1 MTSGQ
6 VKTTGQ
12 ATGTLAQGKVDW
24 YNIAVLLLS
33 TIVVS
38 VIISTYVLCLAWLNL
53 KNNDSDPL
61 ERAAR
66 LAAQDLLDINVVSA
80 NFGNV
85 GIADFENSE
94 LGPGGLS
101 AGAAGEVRS
110 YNTVASLLRTALF
123 LAKNYHLQALGEQAA
138 GDLVELQNIKD
149 ELRRKIVASVQAD
162 GTGTIYEHIKRTLSS
177 HVRGGASLQALTVK
191 LGTSHDRMQIT
202 TIPAEAEDAPAFSGS
217 GKLRTLTPLTVPLSK
232 QIIYLHQQ
240 AREIAIVAPSQFVP
254 DQKQALPT
262 TLLIEAQFAAPS
274 RQHDTSGQLITRKQV
289 CVIAGADYKNQ
300 PLVNPPQDGC
310 LALDFPQGRPDRFDS
325 LLSILQFKDW
335 QGRGEWLQAL
345 QGAVPGTGHLS
356 PPAVTPLRS
365 MNGSESLSIALYHW
379 LRGQSRPIS
388 PTRLVAML
396 NQRWQIPSAAIT
408 ADIPSAPAERM
419 DRSEAAT
426 ERMDGNDRAPED
438 LDQQVNSGLLK
449 ESGARLFA
457 LLYQNKPA
465 EAGQK
470 ALYNCFQAT
479 ANKFPP
485 STLPIVVDRSGAPNL
500 PGQKGFDRKLVIDL
514 LSGIYNTNL
523 AAQETLATAQL
534 MQSSS
539 MRAYR
544 ASKERLFLAQTEL
557 DSLTS
562 RLKNE
567 TKEDARK
574 ALSNEI
580 DWRNNR
586 ITYEINEQKKQLRAY
601 SLSQS
606 AASNAAA
613 VAGQSFECGSKLF
626 QLTRVG
632 INRLQQLKPINTALA
647 PHAAAAFILGKRF
660 IFMPLTESLR
670 ESDILDDAARAFEA
684 TAKSA
689 GSASTASSPWLSKN
703 LKIFA
708 QVKNITD
715 QADTTL
721 LVEGRSLS
729 DLKAETATS
738 LKATAVVV
746 VFTPD
751 LIQQHPL
758 GRAAKE
764 EESKEEAQSEPL
776 YFKEYPFKGLSVAER
791 QLLYYCQNGYQSAS
805 LPSGKVVWSILAR
818 DLVASKGLNNNHQR
832 LGLPL
837 APTYTGWYK
846 RALNWSDSAG
856 EKEALSAVSAQNS
869 QARQTGGGLAAEWQL
884 RSPVM
889 LLDESDSGIL
899 KGATLSD
906 PESGQRVPQIPPVG
920 PDLM

>member
-6 VKTTGQ
+6 VKTTGP
-12 ATGTLAQGKVDW
+12 AGATLAQGKVDW

-33 TIVVS
+33 TIVLS
-38 VIISTYVLCLAWLNL
+38 VIISSYVLCLAWLNL

-110 YNTVASLLRTALF
+110 YNTIASLLRTSLF
-123 LAKNYHLQALGEQAA
+123 LAKHYHLQAMGEQAA
-138 GDLVELQNIKD
+138 ADLKDLQGIKD
-149 ELRRKIVASVQAD
+149 ELRRKIVASIQTD
-162 GTGTIYEHIKRTLSS
+162 GTGAIYEHIKRILSN
-177 HVRGGASLQALTVK
+177 HVRGGASLQTLAVK

-217 GKLRTLTPLTVPLSK
+217 GKLRTLIPLTVPLSN

-240 AREIAIVAPSQFVP
+240 ARDIAIVAPAQFVP

-274 RQHDTSGQLITRKQV
+274 RQHDASGRVITHKEV

-300 PLVNPPQDGC
+300 PLTNPPQDGC

-325 LLSILQFKDW
+325 LASILQFKDW
-335 QGRGEWLQAL
+335 QGRGDWLEAV
-345 QGAVPGTGHLS
+345 QGAVPGTGHLA
-356 PPAVTPLRS
+356 PPAVNQLKS
-365 MNGSESLSIALYHW
+365 MNGSDSLSIALYHW

-388 PTRLVAML
+388 PTGLASML
-396 NQRWQIPSAAIT
+396 TSRWQIPNTAAAQET
-408 ADIPSAPAERM
+408 NPAPSEPGERGAE
-419 DRSEAAT
+419 E
-426 ERMDGNDRAPED
+426 

-485 STLPIVVDRSGAPNL
+485 STLPLVIDRNGAPNL
-500 PGQKGFDRKLVIDL
+500 PGQKGFDRQLAIDL

-567 TKEDARK
+567 SREDARK

-601 SLSQS
+601 SLSQ
-606 AASNAAA
+606 AALSNAAA

-632 INRLQQLKPINTALA
+632 INRLAQLQPINAALA
-647 PHAAAAFILGKRF
+647 PAAAHAFILGQRF
-660 IFMPLTESLR
+660 IFTPLTQSLK
-670 ESDILDDAARAFEA
+670 ESDILDDAARAFDA
-684 TAKSA
+684 TAKTPASSA
-689 GSASTASSPWLSKN
+689 TVNSPWLSRN
-703 LKIFA
+703 LKIFG
-708 QVKNITD
+708 QIKSMTD

-738 LKATAVVV
+738 LKATPLVV

-751 LIQQHPL
+751 LIAQP
-758 GRAAKE
+758 A
-764 EESKEEAQSEPL
+764 SISEAGQGTRSEPL

-805 LPSGKVVWSILAR
+805 LPSGKVAWSILAR
-818 DLVASKGLNNNHQR
+818 DLVASRGLNNNHQR

-837 APTYTGWYK
+837 APTNTGWYK
-846 RALNWSDSAG
+846 RALNWSDSTG
-856 EKEALSAVSAQNS
+856 GKEALSAVSAQSN
-869 QARQTGGGLAAEWQL
+869 QAKQTGGGLAAEWQL

-889 LLDESDSGIL
+889 LLDESESGIL